1 MPSNPNAKAKPPRLV
16 LFDIIP
22 ELTIVTGSISE
33 MINSPTKV
41 KPQNSPN
48 SPITDTFDGSGT
60 TTTTTTTTNNNDTT
74 KFSSTQPSPT
84 SPTTSRKRDKN
95 GKKRKRSG
103 SGRKGRGPCTAEFDY
118 LGWSAWGSYRR
129 SVTGAAAR
137 RALTVGGGD
146 DDDSGKKKL
155 GSSGKR
161 RLTSVSLSPRPSLS
175 SSSNNKDTT
184 ATSDSDS
191 SQSAN
196 DKVAAARLQDF
207 STWHLI
213 PVPPLDSSSPS
224 SSSPPGPGSKSPRA
238 TTLAW
243 HHVSERETGSI
254 ARAKEKMY
262 VERTHNCWSH
272 CDYPSE
278 CRQTVIAAC
287 EEGRAKI
294 DRKAKKLV
302 WVNDREKDAIEARR
316 RKERERERETMK
328 KALGARRSRSG
339 QEERERRMGGQ
350 RSSGRKGRGHG
361 GNGSGSVGE
370 KKSDDSSSSA
380 STSSAGGSSSSS
392 SDASGSEDE
401 QLLVKE
407 ATIKFDW
414 KETMI
419 AAQGMQKDPEDD
431 NTGNLTIA
439 TLEPYSRLDGCSS
452 RQDCYITM
460 VADEMTIDP
469 AKLLKDDLETIPVSP
484 VSPLAGGRLAL
495 GIANPDIYESF
506 ASFI

>member
-1 MPSNPNAKAKPPRLV
+1 MPAINQK
-16 LFDIIP
+16 
-22 ELTIVTGSISE
+22 ESE
-33 MINSPTKV
+33 E
-41 KPQNSPN
+41 
-48 SPITDTFDGSGT
+48 
-60 TTTTTTTTNNNDTT
+60 
-74 KFSSTQPSPT
+74 
-84 SPTTSRKRDKN
+84 RDRN

-103 SGRKGRGPCTAEFDY
+103 SGRKGGGPCTAEFDY

-146 DDDSGKKKL
+146 DDDDDSGKKKL

-184 ATSDSDS
+184 ITSDSDS

-207 STWHLI
+207 ATWHLI
-213 PVPPLDSSSPS
+213 PVHLLDSSSSPS
-224 SSSPPGPGSKSPRA
+224 SSSPPGAGSKSPRA

-243 HHVSERETGSI
+243 HHVSERETRSI

-316 RKERERERETMK
+316 RKEREREKETMK

-361 GNGSGSVGE
+361 RNGSGSVGE

-419 AAQGMQKDPEDD
+419 AAQGTQKDPEDD

-452 RQDCYITM
+452 RQDCYIAM

-469 AKLLKDDLETIPVSP
+469 AKLFKDDLETIPVSP
-484 VSPLAGGRLAL
+484 VSPLARGSLAL
-495 GIANPDIYESF
+495 GIAKPDIYESF